1 MLMIIQEMIQI
12 TSYNRDFIDLAQ
24 KRIIQPRQLTNNK
37 FCAPPIQNYYIKK
50 SALAKLF
57 LMAKAVSI
65 IHHAPYEIYALCIGK
80 DLTVED
86 IYVPFQNVTYASI
99 NIDLEKMMHARQE
112 IRAQKLN
119 IIGWG
124 HSHADFSVFSS
135 GTDDENHK
143 TLLHE
148 TSN

>member
-1 MLMIIQEMIQI
+1 MYF
-12 TSYNRDFIDLAQ
+12 SKY
-24 KRIIQPRQLTNNK
+24 
-37 FCAPPIQNYYIKK
+37 
-50 SALAKLF
+50 
-57 LMAKAVSI
+57 
-65 IHHAPYEIYALCIGK
+65 
-80 DLTVED
+80 
-86 IYVPFQNVTYASI
+86 YASI

-148 TSN
+148 TSNYTEINGIRIKYMLAMTVNMKEDVYGVTMTHYPCGTIIQSVSG